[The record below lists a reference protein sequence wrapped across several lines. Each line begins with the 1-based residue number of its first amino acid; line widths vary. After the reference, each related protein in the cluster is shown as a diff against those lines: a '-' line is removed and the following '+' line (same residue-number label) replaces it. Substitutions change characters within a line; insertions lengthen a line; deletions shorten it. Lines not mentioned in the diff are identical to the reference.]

1 MECKNIIYGANR
13 LLGTAYPPSE
23 ENVFL
28 EKAAY
33 ILATLFSEVGDIDK
47 KYREAFGLPPQPEY
61 SLTYVSYDD
70 EFPLCDRFV
79 SAAEFYLASLI
90 IFEVDESRSDFLY
103 EKYCDSICS
112 ITESIPAM
120 LEKTSNV
127 Y

>member
-1 MECKNIIYGANR
+1 MECERIIYGANR

-23 ENVFL
+23 EYVFR

-47 KYREAFGLPPQPEY
+47 RYREAFGLPPQPEY
-61 SLTYVSYDD
+61 SLTYVNHED
-70 EFPLCDRFV
+70 EFPLCDRFLR
-79 SAAEFYLASLI
+79 AAEFYLASLI
-90 IFEVDESRSDFLY
+90 IFEVDESRSDSLY

-112 ITESIPAM
+112 IINSIPAK
-120 LEKTSNV
+120 LEKTSNA